1 MTHML
6 NQCTLVLER
15 ITLAQMVELMI
26 QVLVDLA

>member
-6 NQCTLVLER
+6 NQCPLVLEG

>member
-6 NQCTLVLER
+6 NQCPLVLER
-15 ITLAQMVELMI
+15 ITLAQMVKLMI